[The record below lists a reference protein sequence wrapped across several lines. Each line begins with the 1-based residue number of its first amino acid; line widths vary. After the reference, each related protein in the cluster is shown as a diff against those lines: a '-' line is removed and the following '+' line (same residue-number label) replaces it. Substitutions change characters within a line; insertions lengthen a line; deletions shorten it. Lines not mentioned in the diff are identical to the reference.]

1 MLRSAPRRLLLL
13 AVATLLCATNAA
25 AQSVDPALRTALASA
40 ATAEV
45 IVTFKGSAAPAA
57 SDLDVLRAVGI
68 TSGITFRSLPM
79 VGTVATLAQVNALA
93 ANPRVRSV
101 FHNKQLTYYNYEA
114 RHLTGVERVRAN
126 ATLTGLN
133 RGLPVTGK
141 GVGVYIAD
149 SGIDATHPDLQLGK
163 NVIQNVWAPIQKDL
177 VGDETGFR
185 PVIVVENQL
194 NTDNGGSGH
203 GTHVAGISGGTGQ
216 ASAGRNAGV
225 APGANLIG
233 YGSGAGIF
241 VLNAI
246 GSFDYLLTNQA
257 RYGIRVMNNSWGN
270 SGPFQPD
277 DPVNVASR
285 IASEDRN
292 VVVVF
297 AAGNGTYPN
306 SHNPYARA
314 PWVISVANGTKA
326 GMLAPGSSKGT
337 PGGNKTVTSASGEVI
352 NWLDEPTVTA
362 PGTAILST
370 RASISA
376 STSTDPFYT
385 SMGGT
390 SMASPHV
397 AGIVALMLE
406 ANPLLTPEQV
416 KQILKATATHM
427 PNALPG
433 AEYKG
438 FEVGAGYVNA
448 FAAVQKSFDLSTPF
462 GRPLDGYEVLGRAE
476 TKVLRDHAFDYSP
489 LAPAGSYKRTFSV
502 EPGADRLEVEIAF
515 DGIYLPAYGS
525 AANSLTLDVF
535 DPNGNRYYT
544 YDLLFAIYGTD
555 RLVVVV
561 SNPPAGNWTMETK
574 MFTLFGTQGNLAAAP
589 DRVREQVR
597 TFTFD
602 TPPIADIQSSANRG
616 AIEWALTNG
625 YMGLC
630 AAGSFCPDQPLTRIQ
645 LARGLTQFAAIRQS
659 LPFNG
664 GSTFSDVA
672 EADKP
677 FAEAVAAQGAAL
689 RDPQYRYGG
698 VMESHG
704 ATFNPGNGISR
715 GHFARILVRAIGG
728 EAAAAA
734 HTGDVTV
741 AYNGQ
746 TYVVADQG
754 LIPGAVRGHVHAA
767 INSGML
773 NVFWRIEQG
782 PLDPA
787 PVLKPYF
794 FPTADPSTP
803 VTRGDAAVA
812 ISRYHAQYF
821 K

>member
-13 AVATLLCATNAA
+13 VAVTLLCATNAV
-25 AQSVDPALRTALASA
+25 AQAVDPALRNVLASA
-40 ATAEV
+40 RTAEV
-45 IVTFKGSAAPAA
+45 IVTFKGNSAPALG
-57 SDLDVLRAVGI
+57 DLNVLRAVGI
-68 TSGITFRSLPM
+68 TGGTTFRSLPM

-101 FHNKQLTYYNYEA
+101 FLNKRLTYYNYDA
-114 RHLTGVERVRAN
+114 RHLTGVERLRAS
-126 ATLTGLN
+126 ATMTALN
-133 RGLPVTGK
+133 RGLPITGK
-141 GVGVYIAD
+141 GVGLYIAD

-163 NVIQNVWAPIQKDL
+163 NVVQNVWAPIQKDL
-177 VGDETGFR
+177 VGEETGFR
-185 PVIVVENQL
+185 PVIVVENQP

-216 ASAGRNAGV
+216 ASAGRNSGV
-225 APGANLIG
+225 APGASLVG
-233 YGSGAGIF
+233 YGSGAAIF

-257 RYGIRVMNNSWGN
+257 RYGIRVMNNSWGSN
-270 SGPFQPD
+270 GPFYPD

-285 IASEDRN
+285 IAAEDRN

-314 PWVISVANGTKA
+314 PWVISAANGTKA
-326 GMLAPGSSKGT
+326 GTLAESSSKGT
-337 PGGNKTVTSASGEVI
+337 PGGPKTVTAANGEVI
-352 NWLDEPTVTA
+352 TWLDEPTVTA
-362 PGTAILST
+362 PGTDIVSV

-385 SMGGT
+385 VMSGT

-397 AGIVALMLE
+397 AGIAALMLE
-406 ANPLLTPEQV
+406 ANPLLTPQQV

-448 FAAVQKSFDLSTPF
+448 FAAVQKAFDLSTPF
-462 GRPLDGYEVLGRAE
+462 GRILDGYEVLGHAE
-476 TKVLRDHAFDYSP
+476 MKVLRDHAFDYSP
-489 LAPAGSYKRTFSV
+489 LAPTGSYKRTFSV

-515 DGIYLPAYGS
+515 DGLEVPAYGS
-525 AANSLTLDVF
+525 AANSLTLDVY
-535 DPNGNRYYT
+535 DPQGNRYYT
-544 YDLLFAIYGTD
+544 YDLLFAVYGTN

-561 SNPPAGNWTMETK
+561 PNPSAGTWTMETK
-574 MFTLFGTQGNLAAAP
+574 MFTLLGTEGNLAAAP
-589 DRVREQVR
+589 DKVREQVR

-602 TPPIADIQSSANRG
+602 APAIADIQGSADSG

-630 AAGSFCPDQPLTRIQ
+630 AEGSFCPDQPLTRIQ
-645 LARGLTQFAAIRQS
+645 LARSLTQFAAIRQS

-664 GSTFSDVA
+664 GATFSDVA
-672 EADKP
+672 EADRP
-677 FAEAVAAQGAAL
+677 FAEAVAAPGAAL

-698 VMESHG
+698 VMESSG
-704 ATFNPGNGISR
+704 STFNPGNGISR

-728 EAAAAA
+728 EAAALA

-746 TYVVADQG
+746 TYVVADQNS
-754 LIPGAVRGHVHAA
+754 IPAAVRGHVHAA

-794 FPTADPSTP
+794 FPTSDPSAP
-803 VTRGDAAVA
+803 VTRAEAAVA
-812 ISRYHAQYF
+812 ISRYHTQF
-821 K
+821 FQ